1 MRHVRTVAV
10 ARHSANR
17 GPSRLL
23 IALAAL
29 WMILSLAIGSAMT
42 VDRPSSTS
50 GTTTVTTTVE
60 R

>member
-10 ARHSANR
+10 ARHSAHR

-29 WMILSLAIGSAMT
+29 WMVLSLAIGSAMT
-42 VDRPSSTS
+42 MDRPSSNG